1 MVYLKVQ
8 KVDLSHAR
16 QSPWQEQEVLLMQ
29 KRRPLEIYLDTL
41 ALSQKRLINVSTANP
56 FSALFTQPAFLST
69 PWVLNLPA
77 IRLNRTTAK
86 DNGLQMKGLTEI
98 SEMNE

>member
-1 MVYLKVQ
+1 MQ
-8 KVDLSHAR
+8 NIDLGHPGQTPS
-16 QSPWQEQEVLLMQ
+16 QEQEVLLMQ
-29 KRRPLEIYLDTL
+29 KRRPLEIYLDKL

-56 FSALFTQPAFLST
+56 FSALFTQLAFLST

-98 SEMNE
+98 FEMNE